1 MLATLDAAKTQWYH
15 HHFMLGCIYYTDL
28 ARPEHGTQPPNAADT
43 VNGVVFCN
51 ALAGQFFFGWLGNRL
66 GRNSVYGGTLLH
78 MAICSLASSS
88 HLGACPPASF
98 NCSSSATLAP
108 A

>member
-1 MLATLDAAKTQWYH
+1 
-15 HHFMLGCIYYTDL
+15 MLGCIYYTDL
-28 ARPEHGTQPPNAADT
+28 ARPEHGTQPPNSADA
-43 VNGVVFCN
+43 VNGVMLCD
-51 ALAGQFFFGWLGNRL
+51 ALAGQFFFGWFGDRL

-88 HLGACPPASF
+88 RSGACPPASF
-98 NCSSSATLAP
+98 NCSPPATLAP